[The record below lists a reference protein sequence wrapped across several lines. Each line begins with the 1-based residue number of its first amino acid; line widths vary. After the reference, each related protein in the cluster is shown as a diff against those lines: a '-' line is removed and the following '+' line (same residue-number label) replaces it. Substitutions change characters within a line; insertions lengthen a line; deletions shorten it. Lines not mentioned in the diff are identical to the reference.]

1 MPHAMERLELAGRD
15 LAVYLSRLLRER
27 GYSFCSPGR
36 YKVEHAQRITGAEK
50 TFEYGHL
57 SQYMIRIVCA
67 TKLVHVF
74 ISLPINLNRCFGC
87 SKEPSH

>member
-15 LAVYLSRLLRER
+15 LTVYLSRLLRER

-36 YKVEHAQRITGAEK
+36 YKNEHAKKRTNVKK

-57 SQYMIRIVCA
+57 SQ
-67 TKLVHVF
+67 
-74 ISLPINLNRCFGC
+74 
-87 SKEPSH
+87 